1 MGRKNRMT
9 TNVANNGNGIVATLE
24 VKQEEQPS
32 QETLLAAQ
40 RALEQ
45 ADPRDGSGVTDDN
58 PETGPDEDDTDYARS
73 PEGQRS
79 GRSWPEE
86 QVKDTRHHGPYATEE
101 EAKANP
107 VKYGSKSKKAGE
119 TLALHCVAL
128 ANYPTQYWYGM
139 NYHHAAIQ
147 ALKAWGGTVAMCG
160 SGRGSAMV
168 AANNRAT
175 EAEMRAAQ
183 ALQAKLDAENAQFTQ
198 LVLLVKACGP
208 VALTTIQDVE
218 LRQRVE
224 SAIAQG

>member
-1 MGRKNRMT
+1 MT
-9 TNVANNGNGIVATLE
+9 TSTINNGTTKTKN
-24 VKQEEQPS
+24 KKKREEKR
-32 QETLLAAQ
+32 Q
-40 RALEQ
+40 REQ
-45 ADPRDGSGVTDDN
+45 QNVDTRDGSGVTDNN
-58 PETGPDEDDTDYARS
+58 PQTGPDKRDTDYARS
-73 PEGQRS
+73 PEGQKNGQS
-79 GRSWPEE
+79 QPEEQEEQPEE
-86 QVKDTRHHGPYATEE
+86 QVKDSRHHGPYASIE
-101 EAKANP
+101 EARQHP
-107 VKYGSKSKKAGE
+107 VHYQEGKNKGKILSLYTVS
-119 TLALHCVAL
+119 L

-147 ALKAWGGTVAMCG
+147 YLKNIGGTVSLCG